1 MEEFM
6 SVYDTT
12 IDLYK
17 EYCRDHGGKLSQ
29 EDLHKIT
36 NDIISSSKIGALTSG
51 EVAAYLTMVDM
62 TYISNNRGSTNALTE
77 SQRTL
82 HQAHALEGD
91 DVGSLFM
98 KTDVSWQN
106 TASADPISFL
116 SKFLEGEMKTEES
129 SIHLPI
135 LTDFEKNSTL
145 GAMLCYIMGLFLSLK
160 QRILDERM
168 LKETETDGTSSEKS
182 PNSSLNAA
190 NADNMLRQQS
200 NDVVTAWKQHKRNK
214 ITSTNS
220 CAFKQHKSFHPATGK
235 THGDG
240 GAAMARP
247 GQQVLVEDKPEV
259 VYQDLKSSSYPSRI
273 PSNQQTRPYFYP
285 TNQHGLQTSNW
296 TPTDSFHGFNM
307 YRDATY
313 FYGINNH
320 TRDEQDQ
327 KLHQWQVQQQQ
338 HQQQQ
343 HLHCGIKRG
352 DQYYSMPLP
361 NELTPKTSSSARRDP
376 IFRQSREGHVGD
388 MTSTVVQS
396 HLSFD
401 HQLLTLERYTL
412 QENQPSHE
420 YATDDLEP
428 YQIPPRNRALSLSLH
443 SLDFDVK
450 DSDESSTDSST
461 GENRLESHR
470 IVENK
475 RKSSDYPDT
484 ARSSSKC
491 LKPDKVKKEDKIANK
506 MGKSY
511 HS

>member
-1 MEEFM
+1 MI
-6 SVYDTT
+6 S
-12 IDLYK
+12 
-17 EYCRDHGGKLSQ
+17 
-29 EDLHKIT
+29 
-36 NDIISSSKIGALTSG
+36 ISSSKIGALTSG
-51 EVAAYLTMVDM
+51 EVAAHLTMVDM
-62 TYISNNRGSTNALTE
+62 TYKSNNSSGSTTNALSE

-82 HQAHALEGD
+82 HQQEHALEGD

-106 TASADPISFL
+106 TASADPITFL
-116 SKFLEGEMKTEES
+116 SKFLEGEMKTEEE

-168 LKETETDGTSSEKS
+168 LKETETYGTSSSSSSREKS
-182 PNSSLNAA
+182 TSTSCSSLNAA
-190 NADNMLRQQS
+190 SAENMLRQQS

-214 ITSTNS
+214 STSTKTS
-220 CAFKQHKSFHPATGK
+220 GAFKHESSHPVATGK
-235 THGDG
+235 SRG
-240 GAAMARP
+240 GGGTAAMAHP

-259 VYQDLKSSSYPSRI
+259 VYQDLESTLYSSRI
-273 PSNQQTRPYFYP
+273 PNNQQTRPNFYP

-296 TPTDSFHGFNM
+296 ATDPFHGFNM

-313 FYGINNH
+313 FYGTNNH

-338 HQQQQ
+338 RQ
-343 HLHCGIKRG
+343 HYGIKRG
-352 DQYYSMPLP
+352 DHYYSMPLP
-361 NELTPKTSSSARRDP
+361 NELTPKTSSSSSARRDP
-376 IFRQSREGHVGD
+376 TIFRQRREGNVGD
-388 MTSTVVQS
+388 MNSMVVQS

-401 HQLLTLERYTL
+401 YQLLAMERYTL
-412 QENQPSHE
+412 HENPSSHE

-450 DSDESSTDSST
+450 DSDESSTDSSM

-470 IVENK
+470 TVQNK

-484 ARSSSKC
+484 ARSSSKYP
-491 LKPDKVKKEDKIANK
+491 KPDKTKD
-506 MGKSY
+506 
-511 HS
+511 